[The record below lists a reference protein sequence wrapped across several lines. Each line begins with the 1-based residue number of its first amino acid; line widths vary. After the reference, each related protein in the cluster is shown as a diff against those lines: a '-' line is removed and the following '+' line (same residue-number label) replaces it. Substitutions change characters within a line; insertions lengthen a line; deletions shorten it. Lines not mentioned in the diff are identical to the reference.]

1 MAAARSKRET
11 RRIITKMVIE
21 ICSQK
26 IAQERAASLQEDTA
40 IISIV
45 SLDEKDVAF
54 SDSDKISG
62 VLRLRFN
69 DLKEEYDEDGLPY
82 GRPLP
87 RSKDFDGLRR
97 FVEDLH
103 CDRLLIHCW
112 EGTSRSAAVASAVY
126 EFRGRRDTLL
136 THSRFNPNP
145 LVYILACGELG
156 IQRGSLR
163 CKAISEGEGTW
174 RLSES
179 DA

>member
-1 MAAARSKRET
+1 
-11 RRIITKMVIE
+11 MVIE

>member
-1 MAAARSKRET
+1 
-11 RRIITKMVIE
+11 MVIE

-145 LVYILACGELG
+145 LVYILACSELG
-156 IQRGSLR
+156 IPRGSLR
-163 CKAISEGEGTW
+163 CKAIPEGEGTW

>member
-1 MAAARSKRET
+1 M
-11 RRIITKMVIE
+11 IIE

-26 IAQERAASLQEDTA
+26 IAQERAAFLQEDTA

-45 SLDEKDVAF
+45 SLDEKDVVF

-69 DLKEEYDEDGLPY
+69 DLKEECDEDGIPY

-87 RSKDFDGLRR
+87 RSGDFEGLRR
-97 FVEDLH
+97 FVEDLN
-103 CDRLLIHCW
+103 CERLIIHCW

-126 EFRGRRDTLL
+126 EFRGRKDTLL